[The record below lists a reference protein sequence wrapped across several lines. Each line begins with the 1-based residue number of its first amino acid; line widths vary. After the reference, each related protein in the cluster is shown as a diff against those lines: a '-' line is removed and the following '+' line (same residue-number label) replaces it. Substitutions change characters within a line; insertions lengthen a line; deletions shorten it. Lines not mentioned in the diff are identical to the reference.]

1 MGTMKSAKVTC
12 CWWRAARGA
21 AAPSWA
27 TSSESPL
34 GHIHTCTV
42 AEIDLLVQRSK
53 WKEENVSLRIGHSE
67 QGKIQVSKNPS
78 IPLVSLFCGKNIY
91 IDIYAYLCICIFIP
105 MFTINWYSF
114 PRRAQYEK
122 MMFSS
127 WKPWVYMSLVLLG
140 VSGCIFFSPM
150 VLCLKQ
156 KSKPLSLKYWLFFAE
171 SQAVSKDTF

>member
-42 AEIDLLVQRSK
+42 AEIDLLVQRSSK
-53 WKEENVSLRIGHSE
+53 AF
-67 QGKIQVSKNPS
+67 GKCLSQDWSFWTGKNPS